1 MPRRVRPRRLATVSR
16 RLRPVFLSLLVL
28 AVPPAS
34 AAPSGSATLLVA
46 QGKQKEADGDELAA
60 IKRYSDAIAI
70 DGTNEE
76 AYLALGALRTK
87 RNELGEAESVYD
99 VATIRVPA
107 SRAVYFARGK
117 VRRLR
122 GRVAEARVDL
132 RRAWLLEGNTGS
144 LDELAIVRELITLAH
159 EQREPAA
166 ELLGWRRV
174 LAIARARNDAAL
186 TKEASVQARAL
197 AIFVG
202 EIDPVTIGRTSPEP
216 FRKSL
221 ASVARRGG

>member
-1 MPRRVRPRRLATVSR
+1 MSDYTSRV
-16 RLRPVFLSLLVL
+16 LRWVRVVAVLLLL
-28 AVPPAS
+28 AVPPVS
-34 AAPSGSATLLVA
+34 AAPAGSATLLVS

-70 DGTNEE
+70 DPSNEE

-87 RNELGEAESVYD
+87 RNELGEAEAVYD

-107 SRAVYFARGK
+107 SRAVFFHRGH

-122 GRVAEARVDL
+122 GRSADARLDL
-132 RRAWLLEGNTGS
+132 RRAWLLEGTSSS
-144 LDELAIVRELITLAH
+144 LEELAIVRELITIAH

-174 LAIARARNDAAL
+174 LSIARGRGDAAL

-197 AIFVG
+197 AMFVG
-202 EIDPVTIGRTSPEP
+202 EIDPVTLGRTSTEP

-221 ASVARRGG
+221 ASVARRSGG